1 MTYAPNIHVAVYQV
15 LDHLITAAVP
25 PPGAKATVHS
35 IIDDL
40 RAASAPRYMIA
51 QAEGISL
58 ELHRLE
64 SAIRCGNEPV
74 ASSARQQLKTIAGEW
89 LNKRIGRLSP

>member
-1 MTYAPNIHVAVYQV
+1 MTYAPDIHVAVYQV
-15 LDHLITAAVP
+15 LDQLIAAAVP
-25 PPGAKATVHS
+25 PPGAKATIHS

-40 RAASAPRYMIA
+40 RAGAAPKYMIA

-64 SAIRCGNEPV
+64 SAIRCANEPV
-74 ASSARQQLKTIAGEW
+74 AISARQELKAIAGEW
-89 LNKRIGRLSP
+89 LNRRITRQ